1 MFDIASL
8 AEIWPNHARH
18 MSEASHLKANIADH
32 HASAPGGCIMQ
43 MQKANKAIWWDMSQ
57 AFIFISH
64 AAYGKWPRL
73 QYFSDD
79 TTCPHFC
86 FSVRQFE
93 QSRPDVYVNA
103 SQRSVLLHS
112 VLPLPCRS
120 WSLTALLLCWQTKTQ
135 DLEPWLKRR
144 KTKAVKGPPVWT
156 LTPPPGRDRKHNW
169 LDPAVVFCPCFCF
182 SPWLLQT
189 SPFFSKPKTHAK
201 HSWRA
206 DLTASSSFNYTWS

>member
-1 MFDIASL
+1 MAQPREAHVRGIAF
-8 AEIWPNHARH
+8 EGKRCWPSRLGSRQLYHAN
-18 MSEASHLKANIADH
+18 AKKANEAT
-32 HASAPGGCIMQ
+32 
-43 MQKANKAIWWDMSQ
+43 WWDMSQ

-73 QYFSDD
+73 QYFPDD

-93 QSRPDVYVNA
+93 QSRPDVYVDA
-103 SQRSVLLHS
+103 SQRSVL
-112 VLPLPCRS
+112 PLPRRS
-120 WSLTALLLCWQTKTQ
+120 WSSTALLPCWQTKTP

-144 KTKAVKGPPVWT
+144 KTKAVKGPPVCT
-156 LTPPPGRDRKHNW
+156 LLPPPGRDRKHNW

-189 SPFFSKPKTHAK
+189 SPFF
-201 HSWRA
+201 HSNQRHMRDIPEGQTWRPPA
-206 DLTASSSFNYTWS
+206 HLITLGHNIVNFWRLNYVV